1 MNGPWNAG
9 GGWTGVVLAGG
20 QSRRMGRD
28 KALIEV
34 EGRTLLDRAM
44 DKLEPL
50 VDELLVVGDPEK
62 HGHLGPFVI
71 GDDTPGQGPLGG
83 LAT

>member
-1 MNGPWNAG
+1 MNGPWNPG

-34 EGRTLLDRAM
+34 DGRTLLDRAM
-44 DKLEPL
+44 D
-50 VDELLVVGDPEK
+50 
-62 HGHLGPFVI
+62 
-71 GDDTPGQGPLGG
+71 
-83 LAT
+83 

>member
-1 MNGPWNAG
+1 MNGPWNPG

-34 EGRTLLDRAM
+34 DGRTLLDRA
-44 DKLEPL
+44 LET
-50 VDELLVVGDPEK
+50 DPELD
-62 HGHLGPFVI
+62 HLPWGELVRGI
-71 GDDTPGQGPLGG
+71 TGYESRRRRRGG
-83 LAT
+83 K